1 MADVTRNE
9 GLCFRVT
16 CKESCPRIVAHN
28 STVHD
33 RGMQNKSISR
43 SLISL
48 SQSAFSSVSVAAATT
63 LATLLSSLL
72 DELRAPA
79 NASAPLLLASFSKK
93 SLLEAERERPMG

>member
-1 MADVTRNE
+1 MK
-9 GLCFRVT
+9 GCFRVT

-33 RGMQNKSISR
+33 RGMQNKSIVLS
-43 SLISL
+43 SL